1 MIHPKSIRSVLVLI
15 GLLCAPLVSAW
26 ATPTY
31 TLTVS
36 AGTAGTHVYPTMF
49 GTNLVYSAI
58 DQAHWNDFLNTFD
71 ALGMNALRYPGGT
84 VTEADFDFRQSH
96 VNGAKT
102 DCITLTQFL
111 QAVAANDF
119 TPILVA
125 PTKRFRSN
133 YTTTGAAYARD
144 FVQAVNIDHGI
155 AGGEQFGTTQTV
167 ALWEMGNEY
176 YASPGTGSNPYT
188 DPLTP
193 TLYGKIANKFGTE
206 MKTIDGSVIP
216 VVQFYRSDL
225 AAAQTIKNQLT
236 NGVMEGCLT
245 HLYPAPANS
254 FSTVQG
260 QVEDGAAIFGLSPMI
275 TEWNIANDS
284 VTGLTL
290 ANYLPKLFQAQVEAG
305 VTISTQWPLMW
316 HNNSVDTSLAQ
327 LDGSLRPPGQVYQ
340 WLNLAANNR
349 NSVPTSSSSAAISCL
364 AWKDTS
370 GHLSLLVLCG
380 ASQSNATVAI
390 TINGYNG
397 SNFQWTLAQR
407 LSAAGG
413 PGTENAH
420 ATAAVANVT
429 PSKAGNVLTITT
441 NKLTQQE
448 VIRINITRL

>member
-1 MIHPKSIRSVLVLI
+1 MFHPSRLRLTAVVLALIAAAIVPARS
-15 GLLCAPLVSAW
+15 A
-26 ATPTY
+26 TY
-31 TLTVS
+31 TVTVS
-36 AGTAGTHVYPTMF
+36 AGTAGAHVYPTMF

-58 DQAHWNDFLNTFD
+58 DQLHWTDFLNTFD

-84 VTEADFDFRQSH
+84 VTEADFDFRQSN
-96 VNGAKT
+96 VSGTKT

-111 QAVAANDF
+111 QAVAANGY

-125 PTKRFRSN
+125 PTKRFRST
-133 YTTTGAAYARD
+133 YATTGAAYARD
-144 FVQAVNIDHGI
+144 FVKAVNIDHGVP
-155 AGGEQFGTTQTV
+155 GGEQFQTTQTV

-176 YASPGTGSNPYT
+176 YASPGTGSNPNT

-206 MKTIDGSVIP
+206 MKTIDASIIP

-225 AAAQTIKNQLT
+225 AAAQTIKNQLSP
-236 NGVMEGCLT
+236 GVMEGCLT
-245 HLYPAPANS
+245 HLYPAPAAS
-254 FSTVQG
+254 FSSVQT

-275 TEWNIANDS
+275 TEWNMANDS

-316 HNNSVDTSLAQ
+316 HNNSVDTALAQ
-327 LDGSLRPPGQVYQ
+327 LDGQLRPPGQVYQ
-340 WLNLAANNR
+340 WLNQAANNR
-349 NSVPTSSSSAAISCL
+349 NTVPTSTSSTALDCL

-370 GHLSLLVLCG
+370 GHLSLLILCG
-380 ASQSNATVAI
+380 ASQSDAQVAI

-397 SNFQWTLAQR
+397 SNFVVTSAQR

-413 PGTENAH
+413 PGTESAH
-420 ATAAVANVT
+420 TTATVSNVS
-429 PSKAGNVLTITT
+429 PLKSGNVLTITT

-448 VIRINITRL
+448 VIRIDITRL